1 MVSMAAIL
9 AALYP
14 VLCYAYKHY
23 ITKLLII
30 IFTPKKM
37 LLLGMVTTVLERQR
51 QVIYYELEASL
62 DNMTSSRAS
71 TG

>member
-1 MVSMAAIL
+1 MATIL
-9 AALYP
+9 AVLYP

-30 IFTPKKM
+30 IFTPKKENM
-37 LLLGMVTTVLERQR
+37 SLLGMVTPVLERQR
-51 QVIYYELEASL
+51 QVVYYEPEASL
-62 DNMTSSRAS
+62 DKMTSSRAS